1 MKNRAS
7 QHASL
12 ITSFLLVVSLLV
24 LPTINSAQSN
34 KNKGE
39 GTQSQKT
46 TFSGQAT
53 VVNAT
58 VAGVPIILSDTGKL
72 DSTGGEKE
80 ASLLEAEVPGVLTA
94 EVLHASTIGNGNH
107 SRSEASVANLNLTL
121 GGNTITADFLRAS
134 AQAVCAGGAS
144 AGGSSEIVNLV
155 INGQAITVTGEPNQT
170 INLPLGGQVIINEQT
185 STRQGDI
192 TVNALH
198 VIIPGVADVI
208 IASAHADITCAKA
221 SCPGKDFVTGGGWI
235 IAPSGSKGTF
245 GVAGGIMG
253 KGLWG
258 HLTYI
263 DHGANLRVKG
273 MSVTG
278 YTVTAPNSRRI
289 KGTCEINGLPGTY
302 TVEVTD
308 NGEPGKGKDLFT
320 ITLSNGYTAGGLLEG
335 GNIQLHTPCK

>member
-1 MKNRAS
+1 MKNRAK

-12 ITSFLLVVSLLV
+12 ITSFVLAVSLLV
-24 LPTINSAQSN
+24 LPTINPAQSN
-34 KNKGE
+34 KNKG
-39 GTQSQKT
+39 GGNQTQKT

-53 VVNAT
+53 VVKAN
-58 VAGVPIILSDTGKL
+58 VAGIPIILSDTGAL

-107 SRSEASVANLNLTL
+107 SRSEASVANLNLTV

-134 AQAVCAGGAS
+134 AQAVCANGAS
-144 AGGSSEIVNLV
+144 ASGSSEVVNLV

-170 INLPLGGQVIINEQT
+170 IDLPLGGQVIINEQT

-192 TVNALH
+192 TINALH

-208 IASAHADITCAKA
+208 IASAHADITCAKVT
-221 SCPGKDFVTGGGWI
+221 CPGKDFVTGGGWI

-263 DHGANLRVKG
+263 DHGASLRVKG
-273 MSVTG
+273 ISVTG

-289 KGTCEINGLPGTY
+289 KGTCEINGVPGTY

>member
-1 MKNRAS
+1 MKNRAN

-12 ITSFLLVVSLLV
+12 ITSFVLVVGLLV
-24 LPTINSAQSN
+24 LPTINPAQSN
-34 KNKGE
+34 KNKG
-39 GTQSQKT
+39 GSNQSQKT

-53 VVNAT
+53 VVKAN
-58 VAGVPIILSDTGKL
+58 VAGQPITLSDTGAL

-80 ASLLEAEVPGVLTA
+80 ASLLEANVPGVLTA

-107 SRSEASVANLNLTL
+107 SRSEASVANLNLTV
-121 GGNTITADFLRAS
+121 GGNTIIADFLRAS

-144 AGGSSEIVNLV
+144 AGGSSEIANLV

-170 INLPLGGQVIINEQT
+170 IDLPLGGQVIINEQT

-221 SCPGKDFVTGGGWI
+221 TCPGKDFVTGGGWI

-263 DHGANLRVKG
+263 DHGANLKVKG
-273 MSVTG
+273 IRVTG

-289 KGTCEINGLPGTY
+289 EGTCEINGLPGTY

-308 NGEPGKGKDLFT
+308 NGEPGKGKDIFT